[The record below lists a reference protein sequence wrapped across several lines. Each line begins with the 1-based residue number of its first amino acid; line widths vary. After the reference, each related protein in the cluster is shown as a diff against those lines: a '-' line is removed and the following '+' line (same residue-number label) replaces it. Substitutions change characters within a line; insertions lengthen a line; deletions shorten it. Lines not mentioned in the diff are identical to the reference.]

1 MRTNLITA
9 IAMSLVLLL
18 TAGCNVSRPFESIP
32 GLRPKAEI
40 PNAADPLTTQ
50 ANPAGET
57 NPADQDSQGQPQPPV
72 TETAP
77 ASGSF
82 LRTTSATTDTAVAKS
97 STPAAK
103 TGTISFT
110 PVIGAPV
117 NAVQPLSRRLGAEA
131 KNHGLTILQSTSGDS
146 DHILKGYFSAYAD
159 GDKTTVAFVWD
170 VLDSSGTRLHRIRGQ
185 EVTQGT
191 ATDPWE
197 VVQQVT
203 METIA
208 TKTINS
214 YLSWRSTAGS

>member
-57 NPADQDSQGQPQPPV
+57 NPAEQTVQNQPSPPA
-72 TETAP
+72 TTTAP
-77 ASGSF
+77 ASGNF
-82 LRTTSATTDTAVAKS
+82 LRTTSATTGR
-97 STPAAK
+97 PAA
-103 TGTISFT
+103 TSGTISFT

-117 NAVQPLSRRLGAEA
+117 DAVQPLSRRLGAEA
-131 KNHGLTILQSTSGDS
+131 KNHGLTILQTTSSES

-185 EVTQGT
+185 EVAQGT
-191 ATDPWE
+191 ASDPWD
-197 VVQQVT
+197 VVQPAT

-208 TKTINS
+208 ITTITS